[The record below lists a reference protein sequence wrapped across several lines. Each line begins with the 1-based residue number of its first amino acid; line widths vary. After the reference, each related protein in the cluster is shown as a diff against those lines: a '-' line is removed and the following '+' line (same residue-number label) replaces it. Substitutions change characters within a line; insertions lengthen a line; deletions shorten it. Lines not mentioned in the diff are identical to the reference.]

1 MIESIHRVWC
11 EIEKMEGTEGR
22 REKVDKPVELA
33 SFHTLDE
40 ALAFRTQLQ
49 LEYSPL
55 ATGEKEVL
63 DQMTSPKEFT
73 PGD

>member
-1 MIESIHRVWC
+1 MIESIYRVWS
-11 EIEKMEGTEGR
+11 EIEKIERTEGR

-33 SFHTLDE
+33 LFHTLQE
-40 ALAFRTQLQ
+40 ALTFRTELQ
-49 LEYSPL
+49 LKYSPL

-73 PGD
+73 AGD